1 MKLKEML
8 KLLQTC
14 EFMVIDLDSGLRTEW
29 IPSWEIGKE
38 NPQCRTLND
47 KTVKCLC
54 PVSTS
59 GAGGSLPRIQIEV
72 AS

>member
-1 MKLKEML
+1 MKLKDML
-8 KLLQTC
+8 ELLQTC
-14 EFMVIDLDSGLRTEW
+14 EFLVIDLDSGLRTEW

-47 KTVKCLC
+47 KTVKCVC
-54 PVSTS
+54 PVH
-59 GAGGSLPRIQIEV
+59 APEGSLPRIQIEV